1 MTYQKTNR
9 KGILLCLLDI
19 ITMGIFFV
27 FYMKE
32 VREEIGSFGKKKG
45 MPYWFAYLLGL
56 ITFLIVPLVWFSNRA
71 DAIRE
76 KADELNLDIK
86 KTSFDHA
93 YLWSFFGAFII
104 VGPFIATKRF
114 FDTLN
119 AVEKALNEPAVE
131 LPSPTEEENPEEKP
145 EEKIEEEA
153 DVIKEIANKE
163 KTAETPSVS
172 KPERDPRIPKV
183 SFDPK
188 YAGVGAKTWT
198 VKVDGRVHFF
208 YRQSEAIAFAQRV
221 AREHGVNVVVKGKKD

>member
-45 MPYWFAYLLGL
+45 MPYWVAYLLGL

-119 AVEKALNEPAVE
+119 AVEKALNEPVEE
-131 LPSPTEEENPEEKP
+131 LPSPAEEEKP
-145 EEKIEEEA
+145 EEEET
-153 DVIKEIANKE
+153 DTIKEITNKE
-163 KTAETPSVS
+163 KTGETPSVS

-208 YRQSEAIAFAQRV
+208 YRQSEAIAFAQRI

>member
-45 MPYWFAYLLGL
+45 MPYWVAYLLGL

-76 KADELNLDIK
+76 KAEELNLDIK

-119 AVEKALNEPAVE
+119 AVEKALNEPVEE
-131 LPSPTEEENPEEKP
+131 LPSPAEEEKP
-145 EEKIEEEA
+145 EEEET
-153 DVIKEIANKE
+153 DTIKEITNKE
-163 KTAETPSVS
+163 KAGETPSVP